1 MRCFTIIIIY
11 LEIDW
16 IAHTP
21 SQSNI
26 NNIYVVV
33 QENNK
38 KNNGFGP
45 LRNPCLDSFT
55 DFTIKQKQC
64 KLSCFIKDL
73 SMLPNLLNF
82 LS

>member
-1 MRCFTIIIIY
+1 MRII
-11 LEIDW
+11 
-16 IAHTP
+16 
-21 SQSNI
+21 
-26 NNIYVVV
+26 
-33 QENNK
+33 K

-73 SMLPNLLNF
+73 SMLPNL
-82 LS
+82 

>member
-16 IAHTP
+16 IEHTP

-26 NNIYVVV
+26 GNIYLVI
-33 QENNK
+33 QENK
-38 KNNGFGP
+38 KNNGFGA

-64 KLSCFIKDL
+64 KLSYFIKDL